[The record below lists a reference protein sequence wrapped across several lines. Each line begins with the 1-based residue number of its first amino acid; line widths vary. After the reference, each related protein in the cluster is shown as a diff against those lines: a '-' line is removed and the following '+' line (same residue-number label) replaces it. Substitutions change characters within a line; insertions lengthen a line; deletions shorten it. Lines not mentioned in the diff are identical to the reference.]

1 MSLEDDLRKENK
13 KLRELAQDLDDR
25 LKSLESENKKIGKQK
40 TFEVDQSLKDSSG
53 TIKAFSVD
61 VIDDFKKV
69 FSTAIDTFGSAANII
84 GSEVYEQLNDQATTI
99 QQTFGLTKARISEF
113 KSLIADTTPELVKM
127 GMTEDEALSTI
138 TGVMK
143 GLGTA
148 ASVSQE
154 AITEIGAAAK
164 LSGEQAETLA
174 ASFRDVGVSV
184 YDVGD
189 EMKTVVNYAKS
200 VGVSVEAVSGEVSK
214 NLKQLNL
221 YNFDN
226 GVKGLA
232 KMAATSERMGISMS
246 DTFQIAEDLFSPEKA
261 INLAAGLQ
269 RLGVT
274 ANGLLDPLRA
284 MSLAENDPEQLQK
297 EIVNLSKEFTTFN
310 EKTGKMEILPGA
322 KRRLREIA
330 GELNIDA
337 DKFAAMSIK
346 AGDFDRKLQQIK
358 MPSLAEGD
366 QETKELIAS
375 MAQLK
380 DGVATIQV
388 KDAET
393 GFVTEKEVDKLTSD
407 DIKNLQK
414 ANEDSS
420 KSIEQIAMDQLTE
433 TQQINTLLQSGKLAL
448 EYGRATAPTLEKA
461 MTTVAGSK
469 LDIAKRYSESIG
481 GTAGI
486 RSKSEGVARPVEDYI
501 YGAVKGESGL
511 KAEAKLAF
519 EKGFSDLAT
528 SFKEGFTSFVAGV
541 KADTIKNV
549 EQNYNRNPQ
558 PQTVNLNVKL
568 EGDANTAK
576 VDGDQLTKALI
587 NSVQDPNTANAM
599 KSGINGGTSPSAV
612 TGGKNNP

>member
-13 KLRELAQDLDDR
+13 ELKKLVEELNDR
-25 LKSLESENKKIGKQK
+25 VDGLEKENTKSGKQK
-40 TFEVDQSLKDSSG
+40 NQQTDQTIKDTSG
-53 TIKAFSVD
+53 EIKAFSLKVASDVETLFGKAVD
-61 VIDDFKKV
+61 
-69 FSTAIDTFGSAANII
+69 SFGDAVNII
-84 GSEVYEQLNDQATTI
+84 DGEVYEKLNDQATTI
-99 QQTFGLTKARISEF
+99 QQTFGLTKSRISEF
-113 KSLIADTTPELVKM
+113 KALIADATPELIKM
-127 GMTEDEALSTI
+127 NMTEEEALSTI
-138 TGVMK
+138 TGVME

-154 AITEIGAAAK
+154 AITEIGAASK

-174 ASFRDVGVSV
+174 ANFRDVGVSV

-200 VGVSVEAVSGEVSK
+200 VGVSVEAVSGEVTK

-232 KMAATSERMGISMS
+232 KMAATTERMGISME
-246 DTFQIAEDLFSPEKA
+246 DTFRIAEDLFSPEKA

-358 MPSLAEGD
+358 MPSFAEGD

-393 GFVTEKEVDKLTSD
+393 GFITEKNVDELTST
-407 DIKNLQK
+407 DIENLKK

-420 KSIEQIAMDQLTE
+420 KTIEQIAMDQLTE

-448 EYGRATAPTLEKA
+448 EFGRATSPSLEKV

-469 LDIAKRYSESIG
+469 LDVAKRYSQSIG
-481 GTAGI
+481 GAAGI
-486 RSKSEGVARPVEDYI
+486 RKKSEGVARPVEDYI
-501 YGAVKGESGL
+501 YGLVKGESGL
-511 KAEAKLAF
+511 KEEAKLAF
-519 EKGFSDLAT
+519 EKGFADLSS
-528 SFKEGFTSFVAGV
+528 SFKQGFTSFVSGV
-541 KADTIKNV
+541 KEDTIKNI
-549 EQNYNRNPQ
+549 EQNYSRNSQ
-558 PQTVNLNVKL
+558 PQTVNVNVKV
-568 EGDANTAK
+568 EGDANTSK
-576 VDGDQLTKALI
+576 MDEKQITKAVI
-587 NSVQDPNTANAM
+587 QGIQDPNTANAM
-599 KSGINGGTSPSAV
+599 NSGLNGGTAPSAV

>member
-13 KLRELAQDLDDR
+13 ELQKLVEKLSDR
-25 LKSLESENKKIGKQK
+25 VDSLEGETKKIGKQK
-40 TFEVDQSLKDSSG
+40 NQQTEQKVQDTSG
-53 TIKAFSVD
+53 EIKAFSLNVISDIQNLFDTAVD
-61 VIDDFKKV
+61 
-69 FSTAIDTFGSAANII
+69 SFGSAVNII
-84 GSEVYEQLNDQATTI
+84 DGEVYEKLNDQATTI

-113 KSLIADTTPELVKM
+113 KSLIADATPELIKM
-127 GMTEDEALSTI
+127 NMTEEDALSTI

-164 LSGEQAETLA
+164 LSGED
-174 ASFRDVGVSV
+174 ASVLTSNFRDVGVSV
-184 YDVGD
+184 YEVGN

-246 DTFQIAEDLFSPEKA
+246 ETFRIAEDLFSPEKA

-358 MPSLAEGD
+358 MPSFAEGD

-375 MAQLK
+375 MAQLEN
-380 DGVATIQV
+380 GVATIQV

-393 GFVTEKEVDKLTSD
+393 GFITKKEVDQLTSD

-420 KSIEQIAMDQLTE
+420 KTIEQIAMDQLTE
-433 TQQINTLLQSGKLAL
+433 TQQINTLLQSGKIALAF
-448 EYGRATAPTLEKA
+448 GRATAPTLEKA

-469 LDIAKRYSESIG
+469 LDVAKRYSESIG
-481 GTAGI
+481 GAAGI

-501 YGAVKGESGL
+501 YGTVKGESSI

-519 EKGFSDLAT
+519 ETGFADLAK
-528 SFKEGFTSFVAGV
+528 SFKQGFTSFVAGV
-541 KADTIKNV
+541 KEDTIKNI
-549 EQNYNRNPQ
+549 EQNYSRNTQ
-558 PQTVNLNVKL
+558 PQTLNVNVKV
-568 EGDANTAK
+568 EGDANTSKMDKKEITNA
-576 VDGDQLTKALI
+576 VIQGI
-587 NSVQDPNTANAM
+587 QDPNTANAM
-599 KSGINGGTSPSAV
+599 NSGLNGGTAPSAV

>member
-13 KLRELAQDLDDR
+13 ELKKLVEELNDRMNGIEKENRKASSNKIENLDN
-25 LKSLESENKKIGKQK
+25 KVSETEG
-40 TFEVDQSLKDSSG
+40 S
-53 TIKAFSVD
+53 IKAFSLSLVSD
-61 VIDDFKKV
+61 VQGL
-69 FSTAIDTFGSAANII
+69 FSSAIDSFGSAINII
-84 GSEVYEQLNDQATTI
+84 DGQVYEKLNNQATTI
-99 QQTFGLTKARISEF
+99 QKTFGLTKARISEF
-113 KSLIADTTPELVKM
+113 KALIADTTPELVKM
-127 GMTEDEALSTI
+127 GYTEQEALSTI

-164 LSGEQAETLA
+164 LSGEEAETLA
-174 ASFRDVGVSV
+174 SNFRDVGVSV
-184 YDVGD
+184 YNVGD

-200 VGVSVEAVSGEVSK
+200 VGVSVETIAGDVSK

-232 KMAATSERMGISMS
+232 KMAATSERMGISMTE
-246 DTFQIAEDLFSPEKA
+246 TFRIAEDLFSPEKA

-358 MPSLAEGD
+358 MPSFAEGD

-393 GFVTEKEVDKLTSD
+393 GFITEKEVDQLTSD

-420 KSIEQIAMDQLTE
+420 KTIEQIAMDQLTE
-433 TQQINTLLQSGKLAL
+433 TEQINTLLQSGKLAL
-448 EYGRATAPTLEKA
+448 EFGRATSPTLEKA

-469 LDIAKRYSESIG
+469 LDVAKRYAGSIG
-481 GTAGI
+481 GAAGV
-486 RSKSEGVARPVEDYI
+486 RRKAEGVARPVEDYI
-501 YGAVKGESGL
+501 YGTVKGESGL
-511 KAEAKLAF
+511 KEEAKLAF
-519 EKGFSDLAT
+519 EKGFADLAS
-528 SFKEGFTSFVAGV
+528 SFKQGFVNFVAGV
-541 KADTIKNV
+541 KEDTIKNV
-549 EQNYNRNPQ
+549 EQNYSRNTEPK
-558 PQTVNLNVKL
+558 TLNINVKV
-568 EGDANTAK
+568 EGDANTSK
-576 VDGDQLTKALI
+576 MDKKEISNTLKQVI
-587 NSVQDPNTANAM
+587 QDPNTANEIN
-599 KSGINGGTSPSAV
+599 SGLNGGTAPSAI